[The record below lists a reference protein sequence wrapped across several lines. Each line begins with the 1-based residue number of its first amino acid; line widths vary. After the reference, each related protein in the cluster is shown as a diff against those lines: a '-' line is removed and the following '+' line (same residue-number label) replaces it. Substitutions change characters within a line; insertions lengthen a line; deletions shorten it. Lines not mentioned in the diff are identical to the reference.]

1 MPNILYGNF
10 EFEHE
15 LESAAYRP
23 AARIEA
29 MSGQLVPHLISLA
42 GDGDSLWSPVE
53 IPRSFLTAAARAGL
67 PDVRCGGS
75 EEESRLFSSETL
87 KLVPWGFSEASV
99 RLARKS
105 GWQADGPAVEFVR
118 KVNDREFSFDVET
131 SLNCGLSG
139 AAAVSSHEEFLQAVR
154 SAAASSEVP
163 DAEQRWALK
172 SRFGMAS
179 RARVLGTGT
188 QLDDPSAGWLW
199 KQFAKNGRVIFEPW
213 VECDREFSTQWL
225 IPQGDESISLRGWTE
240 IQTERAGTPS
250 GWLRYLGVPFADS
263 EFQSTL
269 PVLKATVERV
279 ADAGYFGPIGVDS
292 MRFRPSDS
300 TVSLRP
306 VQDVNARYT
315 MGRVALELADRL
327 APDADAAWLHASSRK
342 LSRIL
347 IVNSAQDA
355 SALYSEQGLDISTR
369 LREAGWPA
377 GSQRTMP
384 GDARAWL
391 TSPLWIGNVLTHR
404 CGILIASRE
413 TSKLTELFRDFEMLP
428 RGNTH
433 IGSDRRT

>member
-15 LESAAYRP
+15 LESATYRP
-23 AARIEA
+23 AARVEA

-42 GDGDSLWSPVE
+42 ADGDSVWSSLE
-53 IPRSFLTAAARAGL
+53 IPPSFLAAAARAGL
-67 PDVRCGGS
+67 PDVRCAGF
-75 EEESRLFSSETL
+75 EELSRVGASETL
-87 KLVPWGFSEASV
+87 KLVPWGFSDACVRFARKVGWQVDSPTVESV
-99 RLARKS
+99 RT
-105 GWQADGPAVEFVR
+105 
-118 KVNDREFSFDVET
+118 VNDREFSFGIEAA
-131 SLNCGLSG
+131 LICGLSG
-139 AAAVSSHEEFLQAVR
+139 SARVSSHEEFLKAVR
-154 SAAASSEVP
+154 AAAAVTGCPE
-163 DAEQRWALK
+163 AEQRWVLK

-188 QLDDPSAGWLW
+188 QLDDPSAGWMW
-199 KQFAKNGRVIFEPW
+199 KQFAKNGHVIFEPW

-225 IPQGDESISLRGWTE
+225 IPQGDEPISLRGWTE

-250 GWLRYLGVPFADS
+250 SWLRNLSVPFEDS

-269 PVLKATVERV
+269 PVLRATVQRV
-279 ADAGYFGPIGVDS
+279 ADAGYFGPVGVDS
-292 MRFRPSDS
+292 MRFRSSDS
-300 TVSLRP
+300 ATSLRP

-327 APDADAAWLHASSRK
+327 APGADAAWLHTPSRE
-342 LSRIL
+342 LGRIL
-347 IVNSAQDA
+347 NVGSARDA
-355 SALYSEQGLDISTR
+355 SAMYSEQGLDISSQ
-369 LREAGWPA
+369 LLEAGWPA

-404 CGILIASRE
+404 CGILTASRE

-428 RGNTH
+428 RGNIH
-433 IGSDRRT
+433 VESDRRT